1 MIFLLVKVG
10 ENVRTANEDARAFI
24 RQSVLDVWT
33 TPFPAFESRLAL
45 KARESLE
52 RRERDA
58 RKAQELVSP
67 STSAPPIPATKV
79 AGPPRRLVNHFVMN
93 LPNSAIEF
101 LDAYRGLY
109 TPLLEL
115 EGAKEAIE
123 AAGGEDG
130 LPLVHCYCFTKDVEG
145 AEADIL
151 AVRPRFFIVSS
162 ESLMR
167 SDIGCTESFDS
178 ARSAVDGSSEG
189 FQVALHSRCCTEEGD
204 VLSRVQAVVGDG
216 HYCSIVVA
224 VISIIVLAF
233 FRLRYFAR
241 C

>member
-1 MIFLLVKVG
+1 MVDAFAGVGPFAVPAGKKGCGVLASDLEPASASALAANVKKNKVSSILSSRRGSEVADELFFGQVG
-10 ENVRTANEDARAFI
+10 ENVRTGNQDARDFI
-24 RQSVLDVWT
+24 RRSVIDVWT
-33 TPFPAFESRLAL
+33 TPFSAFESRSAA

-58 RKAQELVSP
+58 RKAQQLAGGNSGAL
-67 STSAPPIPATKV
+67 STPLATTLTKDTR
-79 AGPPRRLVNHFVMN
+79 PPRRLVNHFVMN

-123 AAGGEDG
+123 AAGGENG

-151 AVRPRFFIVSS
+151 AVRSFSPSLYTLLTSCCVRRGPRQ
-162 ESLMR
+162 R
-167 SDIGCTESFDS
+167 WGC
-178 ARSAVDGSSEG
+178 R
-189 FQVALHSRCCTEEGD
+189 
-204 VLSRVQAVVGDG
+204 
-216 HYCSIVVA
+216 
-224 VISIIVLAF
+224 
-233 FRLRYFAR
+233 
-241 C
+241 